1 MQPMVVLYLCGRFV
15 YFDNLT
21 IYINGLGF
29 KIWDQIHIYSLS
41 FFFVFCTRTS
51 ATPPHTPGEQS
62 LSGPPNAVAR
72 MLTMMMTTVKQPM
85 AALYLWQSAQS
96 FFRQVIRSTSR
107 MQEATTLTNIL
118 QLHSWRICSL
128 TFLVQL
134 NISTL
139 SPEAKW
145 RERAG
150 QQEEPWQQKV
160 LCMCRQ
166 KEMFRHMS
174 TNVWSLK
181 GRDRIPERFTDLQCV
196 PQLVC
201 ICRQKGNVHQ
211 ALDKMSFS
219 PIFKLSWLLISPW
232 SSSCSQSSFQDGRHL
247 LLHYFQDPLSKPA
260 IYQSQCLSHY
270 LLQQLLSRF
279 VMYIVWNSIPTGWGM
294 RLSPFCSS
302 AFAPILTRY
311 IWKKDFWE
319 NC

>member
-1 MQPMVVLYLCGRFV
+1 M
-15 YFDNLT
+15 
-21 IYINGLGF
+21 
-29 KIWDQIHIYSLS
+29 
-41 FFFVFCTRTS
+41 
-51 ATPPHTPGEQS
+51 
-62 LSGPPNAVAR
+62 
-72 MLTMMMTTVKQPM
+72 
-85 AALYLWQSAQS
+85 
-96 FFRQVIRSTSR
+96 
-107 MQEATTLTNIL
+107 
-118 QLHSWRICSL
+118 
-128 TFLVQL
+128 TFLIQL

-166 KEMFRHMS
+166 KEMF
-174 TNVWSLK
+174 
-181 GRDRIPERFTDLQCV
+181 RDRIPERFTDLQCV

-232 SSSCSQSSFQDGRHL
+232 SSSCSQSSFQGGRHL

-260 IYQSQCLSHY
+260 IYQSQCLSRY

-279 VMYIVWNSIPTGWGM
+279 VMYGIAFPPAEEWDSPRFV
-294 RLSPFCSS
+294 LQLLQPFCPDIS
-302 AFAPILTRY
+302 AKI
-311 IWKKDFWE
+311 
-319 NC
+319 